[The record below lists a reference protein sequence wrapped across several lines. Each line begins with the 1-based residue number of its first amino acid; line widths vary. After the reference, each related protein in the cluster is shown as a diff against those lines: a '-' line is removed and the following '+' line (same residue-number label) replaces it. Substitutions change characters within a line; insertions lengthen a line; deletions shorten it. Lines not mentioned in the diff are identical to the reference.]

1 MNKAMKEH
9 QRSLSPSLS
18 LDGRKHS
25 NDATRNLALH
35 FSEKHRLLQLRLKPL
50 TTIQGDLEEYLC
62 SVLEPVQVGTA
73 LHTTFP
79 SPDAESPSDS
89 RRHMRFSASGNSSW
103 RSRFSSEKPKGPTGR
118 RVIRDL
124 DDIIEVLY
132 CCGSDIQ
139 QLWADDAVLRA
150 VKGAKEHSELSVS
163 NLAPVA
169 APLIPILLALG
180 RISIASCRGITYLLM
195 RMWSKPSSR
204 PSVFRSI
211 TSASLAGPRVCTRS
225 SVTGC
230 RPPV

>member
-1 MNKAMKEH
+1 MWPPRLYLRSCCVCGRNPLLIITFACRFLNLVRSVSTVLDVMSKAMKDH

-25 NDATRNLALH
+25 NDATPGLPLH

-50 TTIQGDLEEYLC
+50 TTIQGDLEDYLC

-79 SPDAESPSDS
+79 SPDAESPGGS

-103 RSRFSSEKPKGPTGR
+103 RTRFSSEKPKGPTGR

-124 DDIIEVLY
+124 NDIIEILY

-139 QLWADDAVLRA
+139 QLWSDDAVQRV
-150 VKGAKEHSELSVS
+150 VKGAKPPFELSELWVS
-163 NLAPVA
+163 
-169 APLIPILLALG
+169 I
-180 RISIASCRGITYLLM
+180 RG
-195 RMWSKPSSR
+195 
-204 PSVFRSI
+204 V
-211 TSASLAGPRVCTRS
+211 V
-225 SVTGC
+225 VTVLVGLF
-230 RPPV
+230 V